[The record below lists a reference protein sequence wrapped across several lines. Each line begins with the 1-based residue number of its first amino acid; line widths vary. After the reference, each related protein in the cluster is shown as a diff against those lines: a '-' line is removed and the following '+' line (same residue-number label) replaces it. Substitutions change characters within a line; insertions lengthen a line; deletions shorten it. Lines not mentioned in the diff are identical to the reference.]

1 MLLIQVYL
9 REKDH
14 SNELTEALLGL
25 GYKQADV
32 KKIVGKVN
40 PELKLEEQIK
50 EALKLLLK

>member
-9 REKDH
+9 RENH